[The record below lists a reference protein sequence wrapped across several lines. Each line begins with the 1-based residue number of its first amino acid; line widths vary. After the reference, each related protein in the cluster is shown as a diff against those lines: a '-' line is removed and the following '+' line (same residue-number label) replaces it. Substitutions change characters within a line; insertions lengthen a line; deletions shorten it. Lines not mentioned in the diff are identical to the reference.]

1 MPERTK
7 PPTPSIDDLKNERRK
22 ESVTLVNK
30 VEMLERLRS
39 LYAPGNDTLQN
50 AEQVLF
56 PHLLA
61 YAGVS
66 MSVSQIPMIIVQAVV
81 DARGI
86 SGRNLRGEMAAYARL
101 VEAMIDGEEQRD
113 RAKKLLI
120 DSLNG

>member
-81 DARGI
+81 GARGI
-86 SGRNLRGEMAAYARL
+86 SGRNLRGEMAAYTRL